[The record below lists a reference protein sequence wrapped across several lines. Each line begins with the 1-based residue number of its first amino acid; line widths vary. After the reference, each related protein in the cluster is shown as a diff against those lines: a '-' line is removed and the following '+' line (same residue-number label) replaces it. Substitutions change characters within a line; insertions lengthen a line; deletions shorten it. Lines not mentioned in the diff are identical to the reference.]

1 MAGIGQRGLALS
13 TRLTARATVRTV
25 VAADVSVDAIAEI
38 LDTRLPEGVGEV
50 PRGDHATLVLYVMLC
65 GVEAVT
71 IELYGRADVVGEE
84 DPDLSSSS
92 SSSSSSSAEAC
103 HDWAKY
109 GEAILTGPES
119 RMVVLP
125 DMPASEY
132 KVMVTGITG
141 SGSVIVREQHSA

>member
-25 VAADVSVDAIAEI
+25 VADDVSVDAIAEI

-50 PRGDHATLVLYVMLC
+50 PRGDHATLVLYAVLC
-65 GVEAVT
+65 GVESAVV
-71 IELYGRADVVGEE
+71 ELYGRADVVGEE

-92 SSSSSSSAEAC
+92 SSSSSAGAC

-109 GEAILTGPES
+109 GEAILAGPES

-141 SGSVIVREQHSA
+141 SGSVIIREQHSA